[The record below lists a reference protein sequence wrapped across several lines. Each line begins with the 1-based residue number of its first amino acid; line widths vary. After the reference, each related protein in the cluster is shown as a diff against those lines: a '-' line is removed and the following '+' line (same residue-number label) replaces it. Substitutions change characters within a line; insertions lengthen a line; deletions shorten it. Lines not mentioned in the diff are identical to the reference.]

1 MRPAH
6 PPAVD
11 SAGMTA
17 AAHPR
22 LTDAE
27 VGEMLRLI
35 DQADSVELK
44 LTIDDSNQRPALTAL
59 GIDPLEA
66 QIRQVFFFETPDLA
80 LSRAGVVVRARR
92 VQGKGD
98 DSVVK
103 LRPVVPA
110 ELPGHL
116 RASSAFNVELDA
128 MPGGFVCSGSMK
140 HALKEPRVRQTVD
153 AGGPFRKLFS
163 KEQRA
168 FYAAHA
174 PEGLELDALQVFGPV
189 FVLKLRLTPPDFRHR
204 LVAEL
209 WLYPDDTRILELSL
223 RCPPRD
229 TFHVAAE
236 TRAFLSE
243 REVDTS
249 GEQHTK
255 THRALEFFSSRLH
268 K

>member
-1 MRPAH
+1 
-6 PPAVD
+6 D

-80 LSRAGVVVRARR
+80 LSRSGVVVRARR

-128 MPGGFVCSGSMK
+128 MPG
-140 HALKEPRVRQTVD
+140 
-153 AGGPFRKLFS
+153 
-163 KEQRA
+163 
-168 FYAAHA
+168 
-174 PEGLELDALQVFGPV
+174 
-189 FVLKLRLTPPDFRHR
+189 
-204 LVAEL
+204 
-209 WLYPDDTRILELSL
+209 
-223 RCPPRD
+223 
-229 TFHVAAE
+229 
-236 TRAFLSE
+236 
-243 REVDTS
+243 
-249 GEQHTK
+249 
-255 THRALEFFSSRLH
+255 
-268 K
+268 

>member
-1 MRPAH
+1 
-6 PPAVD
+6 
-11 SAGMTA
+11 
-17 AAHPR
+17 
-22 LTDAE
+22 
-27 VGEMLRLI
+27 
-35 DQADSVELK
+35 
-44 LTIDDSNQRPALTAL
+44 
-59 GIDPLEA
+59 
-66 QIRQVFFFETPDLA
+66 
-80 LSRAGVVVRARR
+80 
-92 VQGKGD
+92 
-98 DSVVK
+98 
-103 LRPVVPA
+103 
-110 ELPGHL
+110 
-116 RASSAFNVELDA
+116 
-128 MPGGFVCSGSMK
+128 MK
-140 HALKEPRVRQTVD
+140 HALKEPRVRETVD

-236 TRAFLSE
+236 TRAFLSQ

-268 K
+268 Q